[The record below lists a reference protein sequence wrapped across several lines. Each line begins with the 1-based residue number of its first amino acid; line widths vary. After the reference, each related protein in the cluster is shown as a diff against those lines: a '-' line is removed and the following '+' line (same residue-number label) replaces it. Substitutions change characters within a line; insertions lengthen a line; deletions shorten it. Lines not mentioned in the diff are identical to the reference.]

1 MFDNWSYSDVFE
13 FFIFFIVTIIGMWKA
28 FDLIDL
34 FFKYKREDKIDMALS
49 LKKYSFCVTDYSL
62 IFAKGTSADDK
73 KKNDPLF
80 VKIFGF
86 ALDSEMNTVSCYI
99 MEDFKTFNMD
109 KSTLLD
115 HLVDR
120 SVLIGTGIVM
130 NDNNY
135 FHRLQFTD
143 FSWNPSWNFEDIVH
157 FD

>member
-1 MFDNWSYSDVFE
+1 
-13 FFIFFIVTIIGMWKA
+13 
-28 FDLIDL
+28 
-34 FFKYKREDKIDMALS
+34 MALS

-62 IFAKGTSADDK
+62 IFVKGTSADDK

-86 ALDSEMNTVSCYI
+86 ALDSDMNTVSCYI

-120 SVLIGTGIVM
+120 SVLSGTGIVM

-143 FSWNPSWNFEDIVH
+143 FKWNPSWNFEDIVD